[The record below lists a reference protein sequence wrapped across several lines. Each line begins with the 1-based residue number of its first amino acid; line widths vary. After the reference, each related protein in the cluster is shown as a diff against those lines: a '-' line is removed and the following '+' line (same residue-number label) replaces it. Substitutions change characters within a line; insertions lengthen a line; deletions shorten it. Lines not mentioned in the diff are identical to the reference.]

1 MGMSLLHS
9 AISRQQDTTPLPTA
23 LLTRASYP
31 EFDSPPSRSAAL
43 TLLDTQVST
52 VALADNIRGYGL
64 SAEGGRV
71 KGLSAPL
78 KKGTASSSR
87 SLAMFHCFPLCQ
99 AIRKCNLDRRIFR
112 PYDADS
118 LIQTLEQSDSAG
130 SRRWC
135 PVATFLRV
143 SHMVV
148 GGLLDAIDSRDRPDL
163 GSRRVV
169 QFRPI
174 EPSTATPD
182 GGFRRRSRPSLQCP
196 GVVFPSRAEPFS
208 STVGGYRPPGLWIAI
223 ATQALPWLQP
233 AKADVGLLAFYSC
246 VDLDGE
252 TEGSRDSVESV
263 VPPAVSKKG
272 SLPFGAGGLPR
283 CSGFL
288 FERTRF
294 VNLSPAEQKARTI
307 SRRTRNPLAAKS
319 WSPYVLDDVLDFRVF
334 FRRVLSRCNTA
345 ACPLP
350 EPEPR
355 PHVMCLACCC
365 SVRRRHTASRASDI
379 HMCIS
384 AMAYSMRRPAFG
396 SSKVRAA
403 ETRDLCWPIC
413 KGIPGTDAEYMR
425 PAKAP
430 LNPAWPDQ
438 TGDRPLDPSSSF
450 SPAPRKDANKVK
462 GLEMDRR
469 VERYQIHSGNG
480 CDQSVKRSR
489 LSRRVA
495 RVINPL
501 IRGRPLVPLHLKRRR
516 LKRGHHRLAS
526 RCLARDEAEGRR
538 SLQLTPHSNYPINRH
553 MDSGA
558 GAWHAEQNAG
568 QILQPRS
575 VSFSRTWSSVCL
587 FQGSWCAN
595 CESATPTVSRLS
607 RHGRSATMNRP
618 PTSP

>member
-78 KKGTASSSR
+78 KKRYGIQFPFPCHG
-87 SLAMFHCFPLCQ
+87 SLFPLCQ

-118 LIQTLEQSDSAG
+118 LIQTLEPSDSAG
-130 SRRWC
+130 SRRWGC
-135 PVATFLRV
+135 LVQLTLGIGQASDPGELSSFVPS
-143 SHMVV
+143 SHPPPPRTEGSV
-148 GGLLDAIDSRDRPDL
+148 DAP
-163 GSRRVV
+163 
-169 QFRPI
+169 
-174 EPSTATPD
+174 A
-182 GGFRRRSRPSLQCP
+182 RRSSAR
-196 GVVFPSRAEPFS
+196 VVFPSRAEPFS

-294 VNLSPAEQKARTI
+294 VNSRPPRRRRGPSRGERAILSPPSPGAHMSWMMSLTSGYFSGVSCPGA
-307 SRRTRNPLAAKS
+307 TRLLAPCP
-319 WSPYVLDDVLDFRVF
+319 SPSPDPT
-334 FRRVLSRCNTA
+334 S
-345 ACPLP
+345 
-350 EPEPR
+350 
-355 PHVMCLACCC
+355 CLACCC

-379 HMCIS
+379 HMCSS
-384 AMAYSMRRPAFG
+384 AMAYSMRRPALG

-413 KGIPGTDAEYMR
+413 KGVPGTDAEYMR

-438 TGDRPLDPSSSF
+438 TGDRPLDPSPSF

-495 RVINPL
+495 RVINPSYEAAL
-501 IRGRPLVPLHLKRRR
+501 LCPSISKTSFEEGASSFGFKMLGKGRG
-516 LKRGHHRLAS
+516 GGATIAS
-526 RCLARDEAEGRR
+526 INPA
-538 SLQLTPHSNYPINRH
+538 LQLPNQNH

-558 GAWHAEQNAG
+558 GAWHADQTRGKFFSLAG
-568 QILQPRS
+568 FP
-575 VSFSRTWSSVCL
+575 FPGSVCF